1 MKPFGKWTR
10 LMIVCAVILL
20 AIIPLLMNKQAAF
33 EGADGQAEEMI
44 AQIAPDYQPWFQN
57 LLEPPS
63 GEIESLLFALQAAI
77 GSGVVFFGIGYM
89 MGKRKQEQSS

>member
-1 MKPFGKWTR
+1 
-10 LMIVCAVILL
+10 MIVCAVILL
-20 AIIPLLMNKQAAF
+20 AILPLLVNKHAAF

-44 AQIAPDYQPWFQN
+44 GQIAPNYQPWFQN

-77 GSGVVFFGIGYM
+77 GSGVVFFGVGYI
-89 MGKRKQEQSS
+89 MGKRKQAQSL